1 MSKKSST
8 IHIEQ
13 CFWDLIEDYQ
23 KDNGMDSRNLAIE
36 CLLSEYKA
44 LKSLTQIRFN
54 NNQSNLS
61 DELTTNNSK
70 SKKEEEDPLKK
81 KLQQME
87 ADMPD

>member
-1 MSKKSST
+1 MAKKSST

-23 KDNGMDSRNLAIE
+23 KNNGMDSRNLAIE

-44 LKSLTQIRFN
+44 LKSITQVNF

-61 DELTTNNSK
+61 DKDDNGFERKADKN
-70 SKKEEEDPLKK
+70 DPLKK
-81 KLQQME
+81 KLLQME
-87 ADMPD
+87 SEMAD